1 MPKEFKITKEVL
13 LEATPEQV
21 WESIATEAGLAA
33 WFHPAPV
40 DPASEM
46 VVAWEPGRHL
56 AIRTPAADDGSMHAF
71 EYLIEARGG
80 GGTVLRFVH
89 SGFAGD
95 DWSDEYQPVTS
106 GGWDMYLYTL
116 AQYHSHFSGRRAVY
130 AEAEGPASS
139 AAPEAWPILVGAL
152 GTGGPA
158 ELGSDVSIELPGA
171 GPLGG
176 VIDYATKNFIGL
188 RTPDALIRLHGR
200 WGRGMAVAVSH
211 HAYSDSFDAEAT
223 KRAWNAWLD
232 QALTAATVSPS

>member
-1 MPKEFKITKEVL
+1 MARFALRRPPTGPSSPRNWPRPSPRSSPAITTRTLPGAESTASSWQCTQPARPPNPTERRREMPKEFKITKDVL

-21 WESIATEAGLAA
+21 WQSIATEAGLSA
-33 WFHPAPV
+33 WFQPAPV

-80 GGTVLRFVH
+80 GSTVLRFVH

-116 AQYHSHFSGRRAVY
+116 A
-130 AEAEGPASS
+130 
-139 AAPEAWPILVGAL
+139 
-152 GTGGPA
+152 
-158 ELGSDVSIELPGA
+158 
-171 GPLGG
+171 
-176 VIDYATKNFIGL
+176 
-188 RTPDALIRLHGR
+188 
-200 WGRGMAVAVSH
+200 
-211 HAYSDSFDAEAT
+211 
-223 KRAWNAWLD
+223 
-232 QALTAATVSPS
+232 